1 MIITVINM
9 IYILSVQLQHRPD
22 CAISTAA
29 ISAAAISAA
38 AISAAAVSTTAVFS
52 PFISSVVVAI
62 GLEVSGATGCAFS
75 VSRIKFGDVLLAV
88 VSLESSLGYEL
99 MVYTLL

>member
-22 CAISTAA
+22 CAIS
-29 ISAAAISAA
+29 AAAILAA

-62 GLEVSGATGCAFS
+62 GLEVSGASGCAFS
-75 VSRIKFGDVLLAV
+75 VSCIRFGDVLLGV
-88 VSLESSLGYEL
+88 VSLESS
-99 MVYTLL
+99 